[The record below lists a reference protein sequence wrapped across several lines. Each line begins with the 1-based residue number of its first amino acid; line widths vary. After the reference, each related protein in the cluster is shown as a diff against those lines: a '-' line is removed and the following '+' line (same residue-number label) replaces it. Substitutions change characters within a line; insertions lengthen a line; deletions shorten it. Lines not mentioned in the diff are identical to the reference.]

1 MPQPWYRRCA
11 FESSISLPPDSAH
24 PPGMPDGGDGIA
36 ELAVDA
42 AAVVELLV
50 GRPGRALVL
59 DAADAA
65 NPHDQDDQHQDEGHT
80 EGADDDVE
88 RVPRHVGETLR
99 HVPGL
104 PLEV

>member
-1 MPQPWYRRCA
+1 MPY
-11 FESSISLPPDSAH
+11 
-24 PPGMPDGGDGIA
+24 GGDGVA
-36 ELAVDA
+36 ELAVNA
-42 AAVVELLV
+42 AAIVELLI

-65 NPHDQDDQHQDEGHT
+65 NPHNQDDQHQDEGDAQ
-80 EGADDDVE
+80 GPNDDVE
-88 RVPRHVGETLR
+88 RVPGHVGETLR